1 MKTCKING
9 QEYKNLRT
17 ACKAEGLSYD
27 NALHFHKSYGSK
39 FVMRIVKSY
48 TVEVEENHSGGELKP
63 RRREENSKGSR

>member
-9 QEYKNLRT
+9 QEYSSLRKG
-17 ACKAEGLSYD
+17 CISCGIDYD